1 MKRQE
6 KQKKQ
11 KKQKVQKT
19 AKFRKTSSIGVKVN
33 ILVLLGIVISAIVIT
48 WSMISYTEQLLI
60 DSAYAKMT
68 NIVNSYGAS
77 VDRAETD
84 NEGKILDAAGYE
96 AILSGLKVDGSES
109 SYCYVIDKNGLI
121 KYHVDS
127 SKNGMPNR
135 NQVITSLIGNLNK
148 GVVPDNLCAEYE
160 EEGKTKYA
168 SYYITSIKSVVVMCA
183 DGDEL
188 MAPVRELIIRAV
200 ILILII
206 LVFAI
211 ILSSLVIRRFTGPL
225 SQVTHIIN
233 DTAKLRLHLPAN
245 MDKLCRRRDETGLMS
260 RAVREMSISIQEVV
274 EKIDTANQSIRTNM
288 EKLEASS
295 NQVHMFCTDNSA
307 TTQELAAGTQEVAG
321 MANMMTNHVNA
332 MKERFEQINKGTD
345 ENNRFSEEIAGRA
358 RNMQESTQQAI
369 RHTREMYQQI
379 KEKTAQAVSG
389 LQAVSKI
396 NELTS
401 AIIEISDQTS
411 LLSLNASIEA
421 ARAGEAGKGFA
432 VVATEISNLAHR
444 SLDTVADID
453 MIIENVNAAVTKISD
468 SLEETTAFLEN
479 SVLADYDNF
488 NQIGD
493 QYLKD
498 ADVFRNGMNHI
509 SEEAGLMNASVQ
521 EVSETVERIR
531 TTIDETAIGV
541 EDIAEKTAN
550 VVEATSDNYQLTND
564 TVSSVN
570 ELKEIVEKFDF

>member
-1 MKRQE
+1 MKR
-6 KQKKQ
+6 QKKQ
-11 KKQKVQKT
+11 KKQKIQKT
-19 AKFRKTSSIGVKVN
+19 AKFRRISSIRVKVN
-33 ILVLLGIVISAIVIT
+33 MLVLFGIVISAIVIT
-48 WSMISYTEQLLI
+48 WSMISYTKKLLI

-135 NQVITSLIGNLNK
+135 NEVITSLIGSLNK

-160 EEGKTKYA
+160 EDGKTKYA
-168 SYYITSIKSVVVMCA
+168 SYFITSIKSVVVMCA

-188 MAPVRELIIRAV
+188 MSPARELVVRAV

-206 LVFAI
+206 VVFAM
-211 ILSSLVIRRFTGPL
+211 ILSNLVVKRFTGPL

-233 DTAKLRLHLPAN
+233 DTAKLHLQLPAN

-260 RAVREMSISIQEVV
+260 RAVKEMSNSIQEVV
-274 EKIDTANQSIRTNM
+274 EKIDRANQSIRTNM

-307 TTQELAAGTQEVAG
+307 TTQELAAGTQEVAN
-321 MANMMTNHVNA
+321 MANIMTNHVSA
-332 MKERFEQINKGTD
+332 MREQFEQINRGTD

-369 RHTREMYQQI
+369 RQTREMYQQI

-421 ARAGEAGKGFA
+421 ARAGDAGKGFA

-444 SLDTVADID
+444 SLNTVADID
-453 MIIENVNAAVTKISD
+453 TIIEDVNAAVTKISD

-509 SEEAGLMNASVQ
+509 SAEAGRMNLSVQ

-550 VVEATSDNYQLTND
+550 VVEVTSDNYQRTSD
-564 TVSSVN
+564 TVASVD
-570 ELKEIVEKFDF
+570 ELKEIVERFDF